1 MTVADSNKL
10 EEEFIEAKNNWDL
23 EKIYIDL
30 ASAKGKALTPV
41 EKKFLRGLLCGFSPA
56 EIANAVYKSRS
67 SSTVRVYLSNGL
79 YKYLEEML
87 SNQTQTSV
95 KVKNWSRVTHLLEKA
110 GYKKA
115 WHMEQTNNQVI
126 TNIKNQ
132 TDFVTMKSAEK
143 QDWGEA
149 IDVSIFHGRTQE
161 LAEAKQWI
169 VQERCRLVVLLG
181 SAGVGKTALSVK
193 LAEQIQEKFEYV
205 IWRSLSLAPPL
216 EVFLNKLI
224 QILSKDVEVTSTGTV
239 ESLITQLIECLRTSR
254 CLIVLDSVD
263 SILGNETVVNER
275 FDTYNDVLPQI
286 TYRQGY
292 EGYGELIRRLGGS
305 QHQSCL
311 VLTSREKPQEIAA
324 LEGERLPVRSI
335 KLTGLSQ
342 AQSREILNAKGFA
355 KSKEEE
361 CKVLIDYYAGNPLFL
376 KLVATT
382 IQELFGGNIDEFLEQ
397 DTIVFGDIREILD
410 QQFNRLSGL
419 EKQILYWLTLN
430 QNFVSLRKMQKDMI
444 PRVSQRLML
453 EAIELLQRRC
463 LIEKANPLGEAPRSL
478 QRRETSAL
486 VEKQAFSF
494 QISAVLMEYIAERII
509 EDNFKLREEK
519 AGSILMSHTIFEA
532 QLKNYI
538 REQRLKTQI

>member
-1 MTVADSNKL
+1 MAVADSNKL

-115 WHMEQTNNQVI
+115 WHMEQNNNQII

-161 LAEAKQWI
+161 LAQAKQWI
-169 VQERCRLVVLLG
+169 LQERCRLVVLLG
-181 SAGVGKTALSVK
+181 LAGVGKTALSVK
-193 LAEQIQEKFEYV
+193 LAEQIQDKFEYV

-224 QILSKDVEVTSTGTV
+224 QTLSKDVEIRSPETL
-239 ESLITQLIECLRTSR
+239 ESLITQLIECLAYFPLSD
-254 CLIVLDSVD
+254 C
-263 SILGNETVVNER
+263 
-275 FDTYNDVLPQI
+275 
-286 TYRQGY
+286 
-292 EGYGELIRRLGGS
+292 IR
-305 QHQSCL
+305 
-311 VLTSREKPQEIAA
+311 
-324 LEGERLPVRSI
+324 
-335 KLTGLSQ
+335 
-342 AQSREILNAKGFA
+342 
-355 KSKEEE
+355 
-361 CKVLIDYYAGNPLFL
+361 
-376 KLVATT
+376 
-382 IQELFGGNIDEFLEQ
+382 
-397 DTIVFGDIREILD
+397 
-410 QQFNRLSGL
+410 
-419 EKQILYWLTLN
+419 
-430 QNFVSLRKMQKDMI
+430 
-444 PRVSQRLML
+444 
-453 EAIELLQRRC
+453 
-463 LIEKANPLGEAPRSL
+463 
-478 QRRETSAL
+478 
-486 VEKQAFSF
+486 
-494 QISAVLMEYIAERII
+494 
-509 EDNFKLREEK
+509 
-519 AGSILMSHTIFEA
+519 
-532 QLKNYI
+532 
-538 REQRLKTQI
+538 

>member
-1 MTVADSNKL
+1 MTIADSNKL

-23 EKIYIDL
+23 EKMYIDL

-115 WHMEQTNNQVI
+115 WHMEQTNNQII

-161 LAEAKQWI
+161 LAQAKQWI

-181 SAGVGKTALSVK
+181 LAGVGKTALSVK

-224 QILSKDVEVTSTGTV
+224 QILSKDVEIRSPGTL

-263 SILGNETVVNER
+263 SILGNETLVNDR
-275 FDTYNDVLPQI
+275 FDTYDDSLPTI

-324 LEGERLPVRSI
+324 LEGEKLPVRSL

-342 AQSREILNAKGFA
+342 AQSREILNSKGFA
-355 KSKEEE
+355 ESKEEE
-361 CKVLIDYYAGNPLFL
+361 CKVLIDCYGGNPLFL

-410 QQFNRLSGL
+410 QQFNRLSAL

-463 LIEKANPLGEAPRSL
+463 LIEKAHPLVEASRSL
-478 QRRETSAL
+478 QRRDTPAL
-486 VEKQAFSF
+486 VEKQAFRF
-494 QISAVLMEYIAERII
+494 QISAVLITYIAERII

-519 AGSILMSHTIFEA
+519 VGSILMSHTIFEA

>member
-1 MTVADSNKL
+1 M
-10 EEEFIEAKNNWDL
+10 
-23 EKIYIDL
+23 
-30 ASAKGKALTPV
+30 
-41 EKKFLRGLLCGFSPA
+41 
-56 EIANAVYKSRS
+56 
-67 SSTVRVYLSNGL
+67 
-79 YKYLEEML
+79 
-87 SNQTQTSV
+87 SV
-95 KVKNWSRVTHLLEKA
+95 W
-110 GYKKA
+110 
-115 WHMEQTNNQVI
+115 
-126 TNIKNQ
+126 
-132 TDFVTMKSAEK
+132 
-143 QDWGEA
+143 
-149 IDVSIFHGRTQE
+149 
-161 LAEAKQWI
+161 
-169 VQERCRLVVLLG
+169 
-181 SAGVGKTALSVK
+181 
-193 LAEQIQEKFEYV
+193 
-205 IWRSLSLAPPL
+205 
-216 EVFLNKLI
+216 
-224 QILSKDVEVTSTGTV
+224 
-239 ESLITQLIECLRTSR
+239 RTSR

-263 SILGNETVVNER
+263 SILGNETVVNDR
-275 FDTYNDVLPQI
+275 LDTYDHVLPQI

-324 LEGERLPVRSI
+324 LEGDKLPVRSI
-335 KLTGLSQ
+335 KLIGLNQ
-342 AQSREILNAKGFA
+342 AQSREILNAKGLA
-355 KSKEEE
+355 KSQEEE
-361 CKVLIDYYAGNPLFL
+361 CKVLIDCYAGNPLFL

-463 LIEKANPLGEAPRSL
+463 LIEKANPLGDAPRPL
-478 QRRETSAL
+478 QLRDSSAL

-494 QISAVLMEYIAERII
+494 QISVVLMEYIAERII

>member
-30 ASAKGKALTPV
+30 GSAKGKALTPV

-115 WHMEQTNNQVI
+115 WHMEQTNKQII
-126 TNIKNQ
+126 TNIKEQ

-161 LAEAKQWI
+161 LAQAKEWI
-169 VQERCRLVVLLG
+169 IQERCRLVVLLG
-181 SAGVGKTALSVK
+181 LAGVGKTALSVK

-224 QILSKDVEVTSTGTV
+224 QILSKDIEIRSPETL
-239 ESLITQLIECLRTSR
+239 ESLITQLIDCLRTSR

-263 SILGNETVVNER
+263 SILGSETVVNNR
-275 FDTYNDVLPQI
+275 FDTYDDVLPTI
-286 TYRQGY
+286 NYRQGF

-324 LEGERLPVRSI
+324 FEGERLPVRSL
-335 KLTGLSQ
+335 KLVGLSQ

-355 KSKEEE
+355 TSKEET
-361 CKVLIDYYAGNPLFL
+361 CKVLIDCYAGNPLFL

-382 IQELFGGNIDEFLEQ
+382 IQELFDGSIDEFLEQ

-410 QQFNRLSGL
+410 QQFNRLSAL

-430 QNFVSLRKMQKDMI
+430 QNFVSLQKMQKDMI

-463 LIEKANPLGEAPRSL
+463 LIEKAHPLGEAPRSL

-486 VEKQAFSF
+486 VEKQAFRF
-494 QISAVLMEYIAERII
+494 QISVVLMEYIAERII

-519 AGSILMSHTIFEA
+519 VGSILMSHTIFEA